1 MRALCRD
8 KWNSS
13 KLSFVY
19 SKHFK
24 ETGYVTPPGLPNP
37 RLKRNAV
44 PSIVD
49 FPIHMLAPQKIPRR
63 ELKRISNSTDQN
75 NPFDESML
83 TQNFSHTT
91 QTNYKHKQ
99 AKRKNSELTP
109 TKLKLKRKIKV
120 LQQKIRRQTKKISSL
135 KDIIDNLKR
144 NQLLKEAPAEL
155 LKDQFSGLTLEML
168 KNDMQN
174 AKRKCRGHRYT
185 EEVKKFALTVHFY
198 LPKAYPYMRKI
209 CSLPHQSSIR
219 NWISSVNCEPGFHA
233 DVLQNLSEQLQ
244 KRPEMSDCALMM
256 DGMVVRKQVLY
267 DTKNMKYSGFVDC
280 GGIVA
285 ESTEDQATEALVF
298 LVVGLKHFWKCP
310 IGYFLTNKLNGDAQ
324 ASLIRSALSL
334 LADHGFQVWSVTC
347 DGTSSNLDT
356 FRLLGCKFVPNYDNI
371 KVSFPH
377 PTRNRQVYA
386 ILDPCHMVKLARN
399 TLGDLGNLK
408 DNEHYPCKIILANL
422 PLPVQVNPHLMKQN
436 SLVCNSSKSAI
447 TNYIN
452 LIRWFP
458 HSLGLCFVSY
468 RIFLSFPLIFCV
480 FSKLC
485 CSLLLYEQHGGSLH
499 ARLQFLSIDHRELAL

>member
-1 MRALCRD
+1 MRALRRD
-8 KWNSS
+8 KWNPS
-13 KLSFVY
+13 KWSFVC

-37 RLKRNAV
+37 RFKRNAV
-44 PSIVD
+44 PSIFD

-83 TQNFSHTT
+83 TQNFSHVT

-99 AKRKNSELTP
+99 ANRKNSELTP

-120 LQQKIRRQTKKISSL
+120 LQQKIRRQTKMISSL

-168 KNDMQN
+168 KNEMQN

-185 EEVKKFALTVHFY
+185 EEVKNFALTVHFY
-198 LPKAYPYMRKI
+198 SPKAYSYMRKLF
-209 CSLPHQSSIR
+209 SLPHQSSIR
-219 NWISSVNCEPGFHA
+219 NWISSVDCEPGFHA

-280 GGIVA
+280 GGIFA
-285 ESTEDQATEALVF
+285 ESSEDQATEALVF

-310 IGYFLTNKLNGDAQ
+310 IGYYLTNKVNGDAQ

-334 LADHGFQVWSVTC
+334 LEDHGFQVWSATC
-347 DGTSSNLDT
+347 DGTSANLDT
-356 FRLLGCKFVPNYDNI
+356 FRLLGCKCVPKYDNI

-377 PTRNRQVYA
+377 PTRNHQVYA

-399 TLGDLGNLK
+399 TLGDLGTLK
-408 DNEHYPCKIILANL
+408 DNEQYPCKIILANL

-436 SLVCNSSKSAI
+436 SLVCNSSKRAI
-447 TNYIN
+447 TNHIN

-458 HSLGLCFVSY
+458 HSLGLC
-468 RIFLSFPLIFCV
+468 LFPIA
-480 FSKLC
+480 FS
-485 CSLLLYEQHGGSLH
+485 
-499 ARLQFLSIDHRELAL
+499 RLFH